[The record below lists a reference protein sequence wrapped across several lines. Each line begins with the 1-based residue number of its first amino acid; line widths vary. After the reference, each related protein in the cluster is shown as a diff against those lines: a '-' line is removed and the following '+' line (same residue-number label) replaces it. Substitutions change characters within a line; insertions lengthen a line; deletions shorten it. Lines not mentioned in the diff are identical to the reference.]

1 MENLNKVFEKY
12 VSEEV
17 LTEDAKK
24 EISVVF
30 EAMVMEA
37 AEKKFEIARKAML
50 KEYDAKFEEIVS
62 EQNEATKNQLNDYLK
77 HVVEEFVAENKV
89 AIQNSIVVE
98 KATKIIDGIQKV
110 FESHGIKLPEGNLQ
124 VIEEMNEK
132 NDQLMSEYN
141 SSVNK
146 NIELQKALEETQK
159 AIAFMKATEG
169 LSEVSKER
177 LMNLMS
183 GLVVESVND
192 FKSKL
197 NIMIDTVAEAK
208 KKAKKVKKV
217 KEDEDEDKDDEV
229 PDKVDE
235 EDEDEDKD
243 KDDEVPDKVDEEDED
258 EDKDDEESVKEE
270 RSKVSSYLKKLKS
283 MRIK

>member
-37 AEKKFEIARKAML
+37 AEKKFEIAKKAMME
-50 KEYDAKFEEIVS
+50 EYDAKFEEIVS

-124 VIEEMNEK
+124 VIEEMSEK

-146 NIELQKALEETQK
+146 NIKLEKALEETQK
-159 AIAFMKATEG
+159 AIAFMKATEC

-197 NIMIDTVAEAK
+197 NIMIDTVVEAK
-208 KKAKKVKKV
+208 KPKKAKKV
-217 KEDEDEDKDDEV
+217 KEDEDEELKDKDEV
-229 PDKVDE
+229 D
-235 EDEDEDKD
+235 EDEDEDEK
-243 KDDEVPDKVDEEDED
+243 KKDEVRDQVDEDED
-258 EDKDDEESVKEE
+258 EDDEKEDENVKEE
-270 RSKVSSYLKKLKS
+270 RSKVSSYLKKLGK
-283 MRIK
+283 MRSR

>member
-37 AEKKFEIARKAML
+37 AEKKFEIAKKAML
-50 KEYDAKFEEIVS
+50 EEYDAKFEEIVS
-62 EQNEATKNQLNDYLK
+62 EQNESTKNQLNDYLK

-124 VIEEMNEK
+124 VIEEMSEK

-146 NIELQKALEETQK
+146 NIELEKALEETQK

-197 NIMIDTVAEAK
+197 NIMIDTVVEAK
-208 KKAKKVKKV
+208 KPKKV
-217 KEDEDEDKDDEV
+217 KEDEEEDELKNDEV

-235 EDEDEDKD
+235 EDEE
-243 KDDEVPDKVDEEDED
+243 DEEE
-258 EDKDDEESVKEE
+258 VKEE
-270 RSKVSSYLKKLKS
+270 RSKVSSYLRKLNG
-283 MRIK
+283 MRVK

>member
-50 KEYDAKFEEIVS
+50 EEYDAKFEEIVS

-217 KEDEDEDKDDEV
+217 KEDEDEDKDDVV

-235 EDEDEDKD
+235 EDEDED

>member
-37 AEKKFEIARKAML
+37 AEKKFEIAKKAML

-217 KEDEDEDKDDEV
+217 KEDEDEDKDDVV

-235 EDEDEDKD
+235 EDEDED